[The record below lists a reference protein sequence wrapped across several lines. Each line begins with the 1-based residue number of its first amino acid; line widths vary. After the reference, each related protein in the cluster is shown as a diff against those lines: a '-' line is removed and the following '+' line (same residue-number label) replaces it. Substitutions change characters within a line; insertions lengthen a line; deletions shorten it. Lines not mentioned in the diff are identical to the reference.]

1 MTDERIDT
9 VEGYMTSKQAAEYL
23 HRSDSTIRKQCK
35 AGKFPKAVKAG
46 NTWLIPKN
54 SVIRYSPGI
63 ITRIQEEITN
73 TKEKI

>member
-23 HRSDSTIRKQCK
+23 HRTDRLICILCK
-35 AGKFPKAVKAG
+35 DGKLAGAKKIG
-46 NTWLIPKN
+46 NLWLIPEDTVK
-54 SVIRYSPGI
+54 IY
-63 ITRIQEEITN
+63 EIVHGKKKDN

>member
-1 MTDERIDT
+1 MADERTDII
-9 VEGYMTSKQAAEYL
+9 EGYMTSKQAAEYL
-23 HRSDSTIRKQCK
+23 HRSDGTIREQCR